1 MINMKARTNIYKSCL
16 SQSQSI
22 LSLFSTSCEHDL
34 CSDCEPTWV
43 TCQDCGRIQCGHCSQ
58 YSMHV
63 CSGKGCSRA
72 NCNGCDKYGC
82 NYDGH
87 DGCMEGKVGSVE
99 CVTACWDL
107 DNNGIGCCGKYCID
121 CRVEK
126 CKSDGFGCANCAQ
139 TVAPSLVE
147 QIKMLRMKQEK

>member
-1 MINMKARTNIYKSCL
+1 M
-16 SQSQSI
+16 
-22 LSLFSTSCEHDL
+22 
-34 CSDCEPTWV
+34 
-43 TCQDCGRIQCGHCSQ
+43 
-58 YSMHV
+58 
-63 CSGKGCSRA
+63 
-72 NCNGCDKYGC
+72 
-82 NYDGH
+82 
-87 DGCMEGKVGSVE
+87 GSVE

-139 TVAPSLVE
+139 TVGPSLVE